1 MNDNENMLQEKDLL
15 NDERIS
21 RFLQGK
27 MDADEEAAFMEEMKN
42 NEDLRNQAIAQAR
55 LVKGMKQVDEE
66 LKDAFRQAD
75 EQTIKRIAKEASEAS
90 VSKKSSARWLAIA
103 ASVVFIVFVG
113 FKSYDYYDTTS
124 LGKEYANTF
133 PTTSIIRGE
142 TNTDVETE
150 LSSLFNNV
158 AECKDLDDTTFR
170 LATLWELSKKDTYN
184 DYTDFA
190 PYIGWNLAIGHLENY
205 EKARAVEVLIEMKQA
220 YPERTVLGD
229 KIREILKQISDV
241 Y

>member
-1 MNDNENMLQEKDLL
+1 MNDNENILQEKDIL

-27 MDADEEAAFMEEMKN
+27 MDTDEEAAFMEEMKN
-42 NEDLRNQAIAQAR
+42 NDDLRNQAIAQAR

-75 EQTIKRIAKEASEAS
+75 EQTIKRIAKEASETS

-124 LGKEYANTF
+124 LGKKFANTF
-133 PTTSIIRGE
+133 PASTIIRGE
-142 TNTDVETE
+142 ANADVETE
-150 LSSLFNNV
+150 LTTLFNNV
-158 AECKDLDDTTFR
+158 AEGKDLDNTTSR
-170 LATLWELSKKDTYN
+170 LKTLWELSKQDTYN
-184 DYTDFA
+184 DYTDYA
-190 PYIGWNLAIGHLENY
+190 PYIGWNLVIGYLENY
-205 EKARAVEVLIEMKQA
+205 EKTNAKDVLIEMRQI
-220 YPERTVLGD
+220 Y
-229 KIREILKQISDV
+229 REGTAIGNMTNLLLNEF
-241 Y
+241 

>member
-1 MNDNENMLQEKDLL
+1 MNDNENILKEKDLL
-15 NDERIS
+15 NDERTS

-27 MDADEEAAFMEEMKN
+27 MEADEEATFMEEMKN
-42 NEDLRNQAIAQAR
+42 NGDLRNQAIAQAR

-75 EQTIKRIAKEASEAS
+75 EQTIKRIAKDASETS

-150 LSSLFNNV
+150 LSTLFNNV
-158 AECKDLDDTTFR
+158 AECNDLDNTTSR
-170 LATLWELSKKDTYN
+170 LATLWELSKQDTYN
-184 DYTDFA
+184 DYTDYA
-190 PYIGWNLAIGHLENY
+190 PYIGWNLAIGYLENY
-205 EKARAVEVLIEMKQA
+205 EKARAKEILKEMKQV
-220 YPERTVLGD
+220 YPEGTALGD
-229 KIREILKQISDV
+229 KIREVLNR
-241 Y
+241 

>member
-1 MNDNENMLQEKDLL
+1 MNNNENIVQDTDLL
-15 NDERIS
+15 NEERIS
-21 RFLQGK
+21 RFMQGK
-27 MDADEEAAFMEEMKN
+27 MEADEEAAFMEEMNK

-66 LKDAFRQAD
+66 LKEAFRQTD
-75 EQTIKRIAKEASEAS
+75 EQTIQRIARDASETFVA
-90 VSKKSSARWLAIA
+90 KKSSARWLAIA

-150 LSSLFNNV
+150 LSTLFNNV
-158 AECKDLDDTTFR
+158 AECKDLDATTSR
-170 LATLWELSKKDTYN
+170 LAMLWELSKQDTYN
-184 DYTDFA
+184 DYTDYA
-190 PYIGWNLAIGHLENY
+190 PYIGWNLAIGYLENY
-205 EKARAVEVLIEMKQA
+205 EKSMAHNVLSEMGTMYDNETIIGQKVRELIKKIE
-220 YPERTVLGD
+220 
-229 KIREILKQISDV
+229 
-241 Y
+241 

>member
-1 MNDNENMLQEKDLL
+1 MNDNENILQEKDLL

-27 MDADEEAAFMEEMKN
+27 MKADEEATFMEEMKN
-42 NEDLRNQAIAQAR
+42 NDDLRDQAIVQAR

-75 EQTIKRIAKEASEAS
+75 EQTIKRIAKETFETS
-90 VSKKSSARWLAIA
+90 VGKKSSARWLAIA
-103 ASVVFIVFVG
+103 ASIVFIVFVG

-142 TNTDVETE
+142 SNTAVETE
-150 LSSLFNNV
+150 LSTLFNNV
-158 AECKDLDDTTFR
+158 AECKDLDDTTSR
-170 LATLWELSKKDTYN
+170 LSTLWELSKQDTYN

-190 PYIGWNLAIGHLENY
+190 PYIGWNLAIGYLENY
-205 EKARAVEVLIEMKQA
+205 EKTKAKDVLIEMKQT
-220 YPERTVLGD
+220 YPEGTALGD
-229 KIREILKQISDV
+229 KVVQLINEM
-241 Y
+241 

>member
-1 MNDNENMLQEKDLL
+1 MNDNENILQEKDLL

-27 MDADEEAAFMEEMKN
+27 MKADEEATFMEEMKN
-42 NEDLRNQAIAQAR
+42 NDDLRDQAIVQAR

-75 EQTIKRIAKEASEAS
+75 EQTIKRIAKETFETS
-90 VSKKSSARWLAIA
+90 VGKKSSVRWLAIA

-142 TNTDVETE
+142 SNTAVETE
-150 LSSLFNNV
+150 LSTLFNNV
-158 AECKDLDDTTFR
+158 AECKDLDDTTSR
-170 LATLWELSKKDTYN
+170 LSTLWELSKQDTYN

-190 PYIGWNLAIGHLENY
+190 PYIGWNLAIGYLENY
-205 EKARAVEVLIEMKQA
+205 EKTKAKDVLIEMKQT
-220 YPERTVLGD
+220 YPEGTALGD
-229 KIREILKQISDV
+229 KVVQLINEM
-241 Y
+241 

>member
-1 MNDNENMLQEKDLL
+1 MNDNENILREKDLL

-27 MDADEEAAFMEEMKN
+27 MKADEEATFMEEMKN
-42 NEDLRNQAIAQAR
+42 NDDLRDQAIVQAR

-75 EQTIKRIAKEASEAS
+75 EQTIKRIAKETFETS
-90 VSKKSSARWLAIA
+90 VGKKSSARWLAIA
-103 ASVVFIVFVG
+103 ASIVFIVFVG

-142 TNTDVETE
+142 TNTAVETE
-150 LSSLFNNV
+150 LSTLFNNV
-158 AECKDLDDTTFR
+158 AECKDLDNTTSR
-170 LATLWELSKKDTYN
+170 LATLWELSKQETYN
-184 DYTDFA
+184 DYTDYA
-190 PYIGWNLAIGHLENY
+190 PYIGWNLAIGYLENY
-205 EKARAVEVLIEMKQA
+205 EKAKAKDVLMEMEQA
-220 YPERTVLGD
+220 YSKDSAMGSVIMKVLEA
-229 KIREILKQISDV
+229 I
-241 Y
+241 

>member
-1 MNDNENMLQEKDLL
+1 MNDNENILQEKDIL

-27 MDADEEAAFMEEMKN
+27 MDTDEEAAFMEEMKN
-42 NEDLRNQAIAQAR
+42 NDDLRNQAIAQAR

-75 EQTIKRIAKEASEAS
+75 EQTIKRIAKEASETS

-124 LGKEYANTF
+124 LGKKYANTF

-142 TNTDVETE
+142 TNTAVETE
-150 LSSLFNNV
+150 LSTLFNNV
-158 AECKDLDDTTFR
+158 AECKDLDNTTSR
-170 LATLWELSKKDTYN
+170 LATLWELSKQDTYN
-184 DYTDFA
+184 DYTDYA
-190 PYIGWNLAIGHLENY
+190 PYIGWNLAIGYLENY
-205 EKARAVEVLIEMKQA
+205 EKARAKEVLMEMKQA
-220 YPERTVLGD
+220 YPERTALGD
-229 KIREILKQISDV
+229 KIREVLNK
-241 Y
+241 